1 MRSKTSKHSQTPF
14 CIHYFRSN
22 IVSCNERFYTIFM
35 NFKTKFKIFSLKK
48 SPLPPKT
55 IRLNRIKILSLDP
68 LPHRKRS
75 L

>member
-14 CIHYFRSN
+14 YIHHFRSK
-22 IVSCNERFYTIFM
+22 IVSCNEKFYTIFM
-35 NFKTKFKIFSLKK
+35 NFKTNFKIFSLKA
-48 SPLPPKT
+48 PLQK

-68 LPHRKRS
+68 LIHRKRS

>member
-14 CIHYFRSN
+14 CIHHFRSS
-22 IVSCNERFYTIFM
+22 IISCNEKFYTIFM
-35 NFKTKFKIFSLKK
+35 NFKTKFKIFSLK
-48 SPLPPKT
+48 SPPSQNNKA
-55 IRLNRIKILSLDP
+55 NRIKILSLDP